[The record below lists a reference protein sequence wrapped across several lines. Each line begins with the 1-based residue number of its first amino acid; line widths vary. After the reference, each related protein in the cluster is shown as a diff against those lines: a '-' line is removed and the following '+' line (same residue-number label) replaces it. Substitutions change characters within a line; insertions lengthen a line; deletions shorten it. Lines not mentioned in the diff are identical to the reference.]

1 MKQNKLNLIDSR
13 SQLVKEATEAWLIHL
28 NKTRG
33 LSENTVKNYKRDM
46 ERFFNFAAEHKAG
59 KIIPADLEN
68 FSVTDFRSWLAF
80 ERKSG
85 MKPQSLARSLSGLKN
100 LFMWLEKNFH
110 IENKNISSIRSP
122 KISKPLP
129 RPVSRDKIDEFLKI
143 VSELKT
149 KPWINA
155 RNLAVVMLMYG
166 CGLRISEALSIQR
179 NISLDN
185 EFIIIMG
192 KGRKERQVPILPII
206 KEAIHD
212 YIQKCPKTDSHS
224 DSLFIGEQGG
234 QLSPRIIQSIVFEVR
249 IILGLPSS
257 VTPHAFRHSF
267 ASHLLENGANLR
279 GLKELLGHVSLSS
292 TQRYTAVST
301 NRLMEIYNKTHRPKK
316 FSY

>member
-1 MKQNKLNLIDSR
+1 
-13 SQLVKEATEAWLIHL
+13 
-28 NKTRG
+28 
-33 LSENTVKNYKRDM
+33 
-46 ERFFNFAAEHKAG
+46 
-59 KIIPADLEN
+59 
-68 FSVTDFRSWLAF
+68 
-80 ERKSG
+80 
-85 MKPQSLARSLSGLKN
+85 MKPRLKVIMIEREKWKN
-100 LFMWLEKNFH
+100 LLKASRLEKNFY

-179 NISLDN
+179 NISLDD

-206 KEAIHD
+206 RDAIHD
-212 YIQKCPKTDSHS
+212 YLQKCPKIDSHS

-234 QLSPRIIQSIVFEVR
+234 QLSPRIIQSIVTEVR